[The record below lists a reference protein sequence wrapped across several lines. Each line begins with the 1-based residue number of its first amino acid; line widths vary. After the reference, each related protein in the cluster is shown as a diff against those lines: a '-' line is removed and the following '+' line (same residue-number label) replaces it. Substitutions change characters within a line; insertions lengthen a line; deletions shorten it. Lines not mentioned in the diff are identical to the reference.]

1 MGNKLEYILMAM
13 FGGGIADWQDI
24 AETKYDWEE
33 IFKNARNRYFGENI
47 KLEMNDLYAEILT
60 MARDELVEIIE
71 EYVEKANTKEEII
84 LANKI
89 EDISKEDFEIFTN
102 YLDTHIW
109 FRGTEEQ
116 GTIIQELFEH
126 KIDTINDKIG
136 FTYIN
141 FD

>member
-1 MGNKLEYILMAM
+1 MENKVEYILMAM

-24 AETKYDWEE
+24 AQTEYDWEE
-33 IFKNARNRYFGENI
+33 IFDRIYDLKTTDI
-47 KLEMNDLYAEILT
+47 NDLYYEILN
-60 MARDELVEIIE
+60 MARTDLAEIIE
-71 EYVEKANTKEEII
+71 EYVENANIKEEII

-89 EDISKEDFEIFTN
+89 EDISEEDFEIFTN
-102 YLDTHIW
+102 CLDTHIR

-116 GTIIQELFEH
+116 GKIIQELFED
-126 KIDTINDKIG
+126 KIEEINDKIG